1 MPKGNIQLLP
11 LIASI
16 GIGTA
21 AYSMMTGRGGQIEKV
36 IPLAGAALNQVARK
50 ERSR

>member
-1 MPKGNIQLLP
+1 MPKGNIQFLP

-21 AYSMMTGRGGQIEKV
+21 VYSMMTGRGGQLEKM
-36 IPLAGAALNQVARK
+36 IPLAGMMSQSNGKQRFK
-50 ERSR
+50 